1 MSLAARID
9 AARQAW
15 WFPLAGALAIVAT
28 LALSAIFP
36 WGFA

>member
-1 MSLAARID
+1 MSLAERID
-9 AARQAW
+9 SARQAW
-15 WFPLAGALAIVAT
+15 WFPLAGAVVIVAT

>member
-1 MSLAARID
+1 MSRAERID

-15 WFPLAGALAIVAT
+15 WFPLAGAVVIVVT
-28 LALSAIFP
+28 LAMSAMFP